1 MMKTLNQLITLARR
15 VSMILACGAFA
26 PALDSEL
33 VGSPTI
39 PAVASVTD

>member
-1 MMKTLNQLITLARR
+1 MMKTLNHLITLALFAP
-15 VSMILACGAFA
+15 MTLACGAFA
-26 PALDSEL
+26 PALDAEL